1 MRVNTVRR
9 FPRLYA
15 KIAYVRF
22 DSTRSSDALALTD
35 VLRDLFA
42 DKTQA
47 AIAAELTDF
56 GLKADQTKV
65 SAWVRG
71 RQPSL
76 DQIALIEQWAGKPRG
91 WVLAR
96 AGYVDLPDVEPLDRA
111 SVVVVPDLAARVD
124 DLSVRL
130 ERVER
135 RLEIG

>member
-1 MRVNTVRR
+1 M
-9 FPRLYA
+9 P
-15 KIAYVRF
+15 F

-47 AIAAELTDF
+47 AIAAELTEF
-56 GLKADQTKV
+56 GLRADQTKV
-65 SAWVRG
+65 SAGVRG

-96 AGYVDLPDVEPLDRA
+96 AGYVTLPDVEPVERLPVSA
-111 SVVVVPDLAARVD
+111 TSELAQRVD
-124 DLSVRL
+124 DLAMRL
-130 ERVER
+130 ERIER
-135 RLEIG
+135 RLEAG